1 MLSSSSVITLD
12 LLGSIAPNMKPKTS
26 LWTMRSLCIV
36 FVILSLVI
44 NFLMQKTPI
53 ISLMSL
59 SWGTIAGA
67 FLAPFLYGL
76 LWRGV
81 TSAGAFTGI
90 LCGVLISLIPPLAT
104 GNMALAPISGAA
116 AMLFGLII
124 VPVVSLLTQKH
135 GFSQEHLNA
144 VFGEAN

>member
-1 MLSSSSVITLD
+1 
-12 LLGSIAPNMKPKTS
+12 
-26 LWTMRSLCIV
+26 MRALCIV

-53 ISLMSL
+53 VSLMSL

-81 TSAGAFTGI
+81 TKIGAYAGI
-90 LCGVLISLIPPLAT
+90 ICGALISLLPPLIT
-104 GNMALAPISGAA
+104 GDMSLSPISGAA
-116 AMLFGLII
+116 AMLSGLII
-124 VPVVSLLTQKH
+124 VQVVSILTKKFA
-135 GFSQEHLNA
+135 FSPEHIA
-144 VFGEAN
+144 SIFGEKKTA